1 MKKRN
6 NCKRDPKEREE
17 RHRRIKREIKC
28 TQGDEML
35 RKQNAEEEIR
45 RSGSDTKTCEAA
57 MQQQYL

>member
-28 TQGDEML
+28 T
-35 RKQNAEEEIR
+35 
-45 RSGSDTKTCEAA
+45 
-57 MQQQYL
+57 